1 MLSPET
7 LHTVNHEKYK
17 DLLRELEQDKLARLT
32 KRHKTD
38 VKLYSRA
45 AGLLGTQMVKL
56 GQKLQSYDAPAPSK
70 RVATKI

>member
-7 LHTVNHEKYK
+7 LQAVTYEQHK
-17 DLLRELEQDKLARLT
+17 DLLRELEQQKLIQLTNQNNTGARL
-32 KRHKTD
+32 
-38 VKLYSRA
+38 YNRA

-56 GQKLQSYDAPAPSK
+56 GQKLQSYDAPVPSN